1 MAGQKLLL
9 PFNFTDQDRKAL
21 DFVIQTFAHA
31 KDIEISVFHAYTPIP
46 EIEASDTSVTGR
58 LKDQLGYLTTK
69 LSEQETALQE
79 VKKALIQNGFP
90 ESNISCTFKARK
102 KDIAAEIL
110 DLISNEGYEIVILSH
125 KAGRVK
131 RFFTGSVYHKVL
143 AVLKGVTVCIV
154 S

>member
-9 PFNFTDQDRKAL
+9 PFNFTEQDRKAL
-21 DFVIQTFAHA
+21 DFVIQTFAHV

-46 EIEASDTSVTGR
+46 EIEASDASVTGR

-69 LSEQETALQE
+69 LAEQETALQE
-79 VKKALIQNGFP
+79 VKNALMQSGFP
-90 ESNISCTFKARK
+90 ESSISCTFKARK
-102 KDIAAEIL
+102 KDIAAEIV
-110 DLISNEGYEIVILSH
+110 DVISNEDYDIVILNH

-143 AVLKGVTVCIV
+143 GGIKGVTVCVV

>member
-9 PFNFTDQDRKAL
+9 PFNFTEQDRKAL
-21 DFVIQTFAHA
+21 DFVIQTFAHV

-46 EIEASDTSVTGR
+46 EIEASDSSVTGR

-79 VKKALIQNGFP
+79 VKKALVEKGFR
-90 ESNISCTFKARK
+90 ESSINCIFKARK
-102 KDIAAEIL
+102 KDIAAEII
-110 DLISNEGYEIVILSH
+110 DVVSNEGHRLIVLNRKSS
-125 KAGRVK
+125 KVS
-131 RFFTGSVYHKVL
+131 RFFTGSVSQKVVSS
-143 AVLKGVTVCIV
+143 AKEITVCIV

>member
-9 PFNFTDQDRKAL
+9 PFNFTEQDRKAV
-21 DFVIQTFAHA
+21 DFVIRTFAHM

-46 EIEASDTSVTGR
+46 EIEASETSVTGR

-69 LSEQETALQE
+69 LSEQEAALQE
-79 VKKALIQNGFP
+79 VKQTLIQYGFP

-102 KDIAAEIL
+102 RDIAAEII
-110 DLISNEGYEIVILSH
+110 DFVSNEGHQLIVLNRKPS
-125 KAGRVK
+125 RVA
-131 RFFTGSVYHKVL
+131 RFFTGSVYQKVVSS
-143 AVLKGVTVCIV
+143 AKGITVCIV